1 MRILSADF
9 GTTSVKLSILDEQLA
24 ILRSHK
30 QGYTYEVE
38 GRSVQI
44 DPDVVFRAFVDGIA
58 VFGDSLRTIDVL
70 CICALCP
77 SLIAMDREGKPL
89 HPAIIHLDKR
99 SVAQARQALGR
110 VGKDRFLAINGN
122 LPFPGGISLTSIL
135 WLKRHRPSIYAETF
149 RFGHM
154 NTYLHRIFTDR
165 FVIDPTNASFTGLY
179 ETLTWGGWSEEICSG
194 LGIDRGKMPRIV
206 GSDAV
211 VGALTGR
218 AARLTGLKSGT
229 PVVMGSNDTS
239 HAALGAGAVENG
251 SILNVSGSNEIITI
265 TTDRPIP
272 HEKVYLR
279 THAVRG
285 RWLVLAITVGGLAL
299 EWFRRE
305 FYREM
310 KKIEFYEQYLP
321 GFVTGRF
328 RKTDV
333 RFFPHL
339 AGDRHSISQKKGAFH
354 GITLE
359 STREDLLAALL
370 TGIFEPIHL
379 VLDIYGQKISLR
391 KEVVLTGGM
400 VNQAYLD
407 FKRRQFGDFTFRRV
421 NECSTLGNGKMALM
435 ALGI

>member
-9 GTTSVKLSILDEQLA
+9 GTTSVKLSILDEELA
-24 ILRSHK
+24 ILQAHK
-30 QGYTYEVE
+30 QEYTYQVD
-38 GRSVQI
+38 GRRVQI
-44 DPDVVFRAFVDGIA
+44 DPDVVFRAFVNGISA
-58 VFGDSLRTIDVL
+58 FGDSLRTIDVL
-70 CICALCP
+70 SLCVLCP
-77 SLIAMDREGKPL
+77 SLIAMDREGRPL
-89 HPAIIHLDKR
+89 YPAIIHLDRR
-99 SVAQARQALGR
+99 SSAQSRQALKI
-110 VGKDRFLAINGN
+110 VGKKRFLEINGN
-122 LPFPGGISLTSIL
+122 LPFPGGISLTSIM
-135 WLKRHRPSIYAETF
+135 WIKQHHPSLYAETF
-149 RFGHM
+149 CFGHM
-154 NTYLHRIFTDR
+154 NTYLHRLFADR

-179 ETLTWGGWSEEICSG
+179 ETLSWGGWSEELCG
-194 LGIDRGKMPRIV
+194 ELGIERAKLPRIV
-206 GSDAV
+206 SSDAV
-211 VGALTGR
+211 VGTLTGG
-218 AARLTGLKSGT
+218 AAGLTGLRSGI

-285 RWLVLAITVGGLAL
+285 RWLVLAITVGGGAL

-305 FYREM
+305 FYRDID
-310 KKIEFYEQYLP
+310 KNNFYERYLP
-321 GFVTGRF
+321 GFVTEKF

-333 RFFPHL
+333 RFAPYL
-339 AGDRHSISQKKGAFH
+339 AGDRHSISQKKAAFR

-379 VLDIYGQKISLR
+379 VLDIYGKQVSLR
-391 KEVVLTGGM
+391 REVVLTGGM
-400 VNQAYLD
+400 VNQAYLE
-407 FKRRQFGDFTFRRV
+407 FKRRQFKGFTFRRV
-421 NECSTLGNGKMALM
+421 NECSTLGNGKMALL